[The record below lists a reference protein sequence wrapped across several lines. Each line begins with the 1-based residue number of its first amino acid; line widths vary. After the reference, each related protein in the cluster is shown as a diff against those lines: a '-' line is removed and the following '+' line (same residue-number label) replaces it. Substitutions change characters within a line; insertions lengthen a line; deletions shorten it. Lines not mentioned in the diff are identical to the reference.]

1 MSLFQWFR
9 VPGLRNHRGS
19 LNRPEPTTPSPPLMP
34 PALEAARGQ
43 AEVLA
48 EVVDEPVLRVG
59 GGKFGRRKT
68 SVDPD
73 PKLRTTRSLA
83 AGMSSGGR
91 PRPPP
96 KEYYEQVLSC
106 LEIPT
111 VLTPNYGDD
120 LNMSHFF
127 LQYDLDKLEKGSVE
141 WNKAMIRMLL
151 HLKKDGHKIKEYVS
165 GSGKEV
171 SAAEY
176 K

>member
-1 MSLFQWFR
+1 MIFIKKFGGIFFGWL
-9 VPGLRNHRGS
+9 VC
-19 LNRPEPTTPSPPLMP
+19 PT
-34 PALEAARGQ
+34 A
-43 AEVLA
+43 
-48 EVVDEPVLRVG
+48 DVLRLV
-59 GGKFGRRKT
+59 
-68 SVDPD
+68 
-73 PKLRTTRSLA
+73 
-83 AGMSSGGR
+83 SGGR

-96 KEYYEQVLSC
+96 KEYYEQVLNC

-165 GSGKEV
+165 GSGNKV
-171 SAAEY
+171 SAAE
-176 K
+176 